1 MKIAVFGAGSIGA
14 YVGGSLLAAGGDVML
29 IGRARMRSRTSLEG
43 LKLTD
48 LYGRRVELPSVS
60 IRYAEHP
67 RAMSDAGLILVTVK
81 SADTPVAAAAILEH
95 APADAVVLSLQNG
108 IGNADVLRAAL
119 PGRCVLAGMVPFN
132 VAPTPDGRLH
142 RATSGEIMVEK
153 TPALEPWHKLF
164 VRANLPLH
172 QRDNFGAVQWGK
184 LLINLNNSVN
194 ALSGLPI
201 KAQLSQRDYRRCFA
215 AMISETLVI
224 LRSAGVRP
232 AKVAKVGPAMMA
244 LVLRLPDPLFRRVA
258 AAMLRIDPEARSS
271 MWDDLQAGRRTEV
284 DYINGAVLLLA
295 ASMGLDAPLN
305 RRMVALI
312 REAEAGRSPAR
323 DGAGLYRELCSSTLD
338 SVTVSSPSSPDRAS
352 VQ

>member
-14 YVGGSLLAAGGDVML
+14 YVGGSLLAAGGNVVL
-29 IGRARMRSRTSLEG
+29 IGRARMRARTSLEG
-43 LKLTD
+43 LVLTD
-48 LYGRRVELPSVS
+48 LFGRRIDLPAVS

-67 RAMSDAGLILVTVK
+67 RALTDAGLILVTVK
-81 SADTPVAAAAILEH
+81 SADTPVAAAEILAH

-108 IGNADVLRAAL
+108 IGNTNVLRAAL

-142 RATSGEIMVEK
+142 RATGGEMMVEK
-153 TPALEPWHKLF
+153 TAALDPWHQLF
-164 VRANLPLH
+164 ARAHLPLH
-172 QRDNFGAVQWGK
+172 QRDNFDSIQWGK

-201 KAQLSQRDYRRCFA
+201 RAQLSQRDYRRCFA
-215 AMISETLVI
+215 AMISETLGI

-232 AKVAKVGPAMMA
+232 AKVARVGPSLMA
-244 LVLRLPDPLFRRVA
+244 LLLRLPDPLFRRVA

-284 DYINGAVLLLA
+284 DFINGAVLSLA
-295 ASMGLDAPLN
+295 DSLGCDAPLN

-312 REAEAGRSPAR
+312 RDAEEGRSTPS
-323 DGAGLYRELCSSTLD
+323 DGARLYRELRS
-338 SVTVSSPSSPDRAS
+338 SSPSSNAS
-352 VQ
+352 LVPSSAP